1 MEVFDLRHRNGIAGG
16 GRPFWKHGTW
26 FSEGQASAGGFCD
39 CEGDILFL
47 NMGKEPIRAGEI
59 VVFNFNRSEIPI
71 VHRVIELH
79 ERQDTREISILTKG
93 DNNDENDRVLYA
105 KGHLW
110 LQKQHIMGRAIGF
123 LPYVGWITI
132 VLTEIPVIKVRHKIT
147 RSISYCLCLSMPLFY
162 WINDFRAKYMVVCLC
177 FVISSFICISIRTS
191 TCPRDYGTAAGHSG
205 CHLCTRGSS
214 PSYSEFVGFF
224 SPNGTRN

>member
-1 MEVFDLRHRNGIAGG
+1 MVVALAVMAWKCLICVTGTESPVVVVLSGSME
-16 GRPFWKHGTW
+16 P
-26 FSEGQASAGGFCD
+26 GFQR
-39 CEGDILFL
+39 GDILFL